1 MSENPSPPPPRRW
14 LKRLWRRPSH
24 LIVVA
29 LFGLFAAGVL
39 GAAIVALS
47 LTPTLPDIDA
57 LADTR
62 LKVPL
67 RVYTQE
73 GALIGEFGDEKRIPV
88 KTDQVPPLLIQA
100 ILAAEDDNFYFH
112 QGVDIGG
119 IARAA
124 LSNVRSGRHA
134 EGGSTITM
142 QVARNYFLSPEKTY
156 TRKAREILLA
166 LKIERELS
174 KDQILELYL
183 NKIFLGNR
191 AYGFAAAA
199 QIYFGKS
206 LKELTLPEMATLA
219 GLPKAPSRDN
229 PISNPDNAKA
239 RRNYVLA
246 RMHHLK
252 KIDQAAMQAAQA
264 APIGASLHTFKAA
277 ADAPYVAEMVRQYM
291 FQTYDEKTYGGGF
304 HVYTTIRIK
313 DQQAAEQALRKTLTD
328 YDRRHGFRGP
338 IGQEKLRADTDSER
352 LDDMLKEY
360 HGVAQLVPAIVLEV
374 GDASARA
381 YTQDGRT
388 VELAFAGM
396 AWARRHIDENAV
408 GPAPKTPR
416 DVLGVGNVI
425 YVEPAPDGQWQL
437 GQMPAVGGALVALR
451 PNDGAIL
458 ALAGGFDFY
467 ASSYNRATQAQRQA
481 GSAIKPFVYSA
492 ALEKGFTAA
501 SLISGAPIT
510 IRDMNLEDE
519 WKPENYTGEFQGE
532 TRLRLALTR
541 SLNLVSVRLLR
552 GIGVDFTLDY
562 LTRFG
567 FDRKQMPR
575 DLSLALGTAAAT
587 PLQMTNAYATF
598 ANGGYRVQPY
608 FIARI
613 EDAEGKPIFEA
624 APPAACVGCLPTAG
638 EGGKAVTRY
647 QQAEQ
652 AIKPENAFIMTS
664 MMRDVVRAGTATAA
678 MELGR
683 NDLAGKTGT
692 TNDHR
697 DAWFCGFNSDVVAS
711 AWIGFDQAAPLGNGE
726 VGGRAALPMWMDYM
740 RTALDGVPERALNPP
755 SSIVTVN
762 IDRDTGALATPQT
775 TNVMSEYFVAGTEP
789 GAAPTAQDPNVA
801 GQPTPTNPNPEPLPN
816 EGLF

>member
-1 MSENPSPPPPRRW
+1 V
-14 LKRLWRRPSH
+14 L
-24 LIVVA
+24 
-29 LFGLFAAGVL
+29 AAAV
-39 GAAIVALS
+39 VALS
-47 LTPTLPDIDA
+47 LTPSLPDIDT

-112 QGVDIGG
+112 QGVDLGG

-199 QIYFGKS
+199 QIYFGKG
-206 LKELTLPEMATLA
+206 LNELTLAEMATLA

-229 PISNPDNAKA
+229 PISNPENAKA

-252 KIDQAAMQAAQA
+252 KIDEATMHEAQA
-264 APIGASLHTFKAA
+264 APIGASLHAFKAA
-277 ADAPYVAEMVRQYM
+277 VDAPYVAEMVRQYM

-304 HVYTTIRIK
+304 HVYTTIRLK
-313 DQQAAEQALRKTLTD
+313 DQQAAEQSLRNALTD

-338 IGQEKLRADTDSER
+338 IGQEKLRPDTDAEK

-360 HGVAQLVPAIVLEV
+360 HGVAQLVPAIVV
-374 GDASARA
+374 KVDDASARA

-396 AWARRHIDENAV
+396 AWARRYIDENAV
-408 GPAPKTPR
+408 GPAPRTAR

-425 YVEPAPDGQWQL
+425 YVEQARDGQWQL
-437 GQMPAVGGALVALR
+437 GQTPAVGGALVALR
-451 PNDGAIL
+451 PNDGAVL

-481 GSAIKPFVYSA
+481 GSAIKPFIYSA
-492 ALEKGFTAA
+492 ALESGFTAA
-501 SLISGAPIT
+501 SLVSGAPIT

-519 WKPENYTGEFQGE
+519 WKPENFTGEFQGE

-552 GIGVDFTLDY
+552 AVGVDFTLDY
-562 LTRFG
+562 LARFG

-575 DLSLALGTAAAT
+575 DLSLALGTASAT
-587 PLQMTNAYATF
+587 PLQMASAYATF

-613 EDAEGKPIFEA
+613 DDADGKPIFA
-624 APPAACVGCLPTAG
+624 AEPPAACPSCLPPVG
-638 EGGKAVTRY
+638 ESGKAVARY
-647 QQAEQ
+647 QQAPQ
-652 AIKPENAFIMTS
+652 VVKPENAFIMTS

-697 DAWFCGFNSDVVAS
+697 DAWFCGFNADVAAT
-711 AWIGFDQAAPLGNGE
+711 AWLGFDQAAPLGNGE

-740 RTALDGVPERALNPP
+740 RVALDGVPERPFNPP
-755 SSIVTVN
+755 AGVVTVN

-775 TNVMSEYFVAGTEP
+775 TNVMAEFFIAGTEP
-789 GAAPTAQDPNVA
+789 GAAPTSQDPA
-801 GQPTPTNPNPEPLPN
+801 GGGKPAPTTPGTDPAPS